1 MSYSH
6 LKTLQC
12 AIIVANHQRPVE
24 RSKHGQRKNVTGKR
38 IRQARAILQP
48 PMSQRQL
55 VRKLLAKGIDVDQSV
70 ISRIENQE
78 RLVTDIELIA
88 IAKFLKVTVAWLCKE
103 SNQMR

>member
-1 MSYSH
+1 M
-6 LKTLQC
+6 
-12 AIIVANHQRPVE
+12 
-24 RSKHGQRKNVTGKR
+24 
-38 IRQARAILQP
+38 
-48 PMSQRQL
+48 
-55 VRKLLAKGIDVDQSV
+55 RKLLAKGIDVDQSV

>member
-6 LKTLQC
+6 LY
-12 AIIVANHQRPVE
+12 IGRYGMVWIGHPRPVK
-24 RSKHGQRKNVTGKR
+24 RPVHGQRKNVTGKR